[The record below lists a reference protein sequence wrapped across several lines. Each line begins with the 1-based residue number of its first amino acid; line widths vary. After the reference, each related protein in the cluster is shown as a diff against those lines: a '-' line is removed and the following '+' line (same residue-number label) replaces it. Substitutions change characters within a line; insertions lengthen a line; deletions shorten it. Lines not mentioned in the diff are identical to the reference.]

1 MAVENRKKEEENRK
15 REEENRKRAEE
26 NRKRAEENRKRA
38 EENRKREEA
47 KYCQKEESW
56 KAHRQTLESDI
67 RYLKGVCGQQQQE
80 LKNLNGSVSKHV
92 ADNKRLSSELVSKQQ
107 QYTEYHAAVSAE
119 IEKLKQQNQ
128 DFQAHIGRMSQ
139 IISQLNKGGLPETND
154 DRYYMDKLDDLVE
167 SISQWARLFSRGQP
181 LLTVEYLKNTR
192 VTERVRNYLIS
203 AFLDIRSLL
212 DAKNVG
218 GKVRTRFVEAIMLR
232 TLMGDRLWKRHIGFP
247 ECDYE
252 SHSNLIQKMSNGK
265 SHCSKYL

>member
-1 MAVENRKKEEENRK
+1 MENRKKEEENRKRAEENRK

-26 NRKRAEENRKRA
+26 NRKRAEENRKR
-38 EENRKREEA
+38 EET

-56 KAHRQTLESDI
+56 KTHRQTLESEI
-67 RYLKGVCGQQQQE
+67 RYLRGVCGQQQQE

-252 SHSNLIQKMSNGK
+252 SHSNLIQKMSSTGK
-265 SHCSKYL
+265 SHCSNYL